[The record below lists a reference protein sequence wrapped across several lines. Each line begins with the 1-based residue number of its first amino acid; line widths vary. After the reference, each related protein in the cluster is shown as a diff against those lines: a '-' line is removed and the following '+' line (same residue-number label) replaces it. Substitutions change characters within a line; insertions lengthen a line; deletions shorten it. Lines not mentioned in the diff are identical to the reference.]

1 MKGNFPEGKC
11 NSITKC
17 ETGWIVVE
25 MLREKALF
33 KGGRLSVANERSF
46 LRKEKRPA
54 KKAGKGGWYFHSI
67 RRPTRPAMQKDR
79 SIHSYIHV
87 KTSVGS
93 EELNK

>member
-33 KGGRLSVANERSF
+33 KGGRLSVANERS
-46 LRKEKRPA
+46 
-54 KKAGKGGWYFHSI
+54 
-67 RRPTRPAMQKDR
+67 
-79 SIHSYIHV
+79 
-87 KTSVGS
+87 
-93 EELNK
+93 